1 MQKNLLLALLLFIS
15 TILSAQNKIVSQD
28 SLANR
33 LVEKHKKLN
42 AAHQSMP
49 GYRIQLY
56 FGNDRTHANDLKTEF
71 INEYPKTSAYVIYRQ
86 PNFKL
91 RVGDF
96 KSRLEAL
103 KFLKEI
109 QTIYTAAF
117 IVQDDV
123 KIPDE

>member
-1 MQKNLLLALLLFIS
+1 MQKFLLVSFLFITNTMFGQ
-15 TILSAQNKIVSQD
+15 TIIASQD
-28 SLANR
+28 SLAGR

-49 GYRIQLY
+49 GYRVQVY
-56 FGNDRTHANDLKTEF
+56 FGSDRNHATELKTEF
-71 INEYPKTSAYVIYRQ
+71 QHLYPKANAYILYQQ

-109 QTIYTAAF
+109 QDNYTTAF
-117 IVQDDV
+117 VVQDDV
-123 KIPDE
+123 KLPEE

>member
-1 MQKNLLLALLLFIS
+1 MRYLIHTVLFFLFS
-15 TILSAQNKIVSQD
+15 NILSAQTIIASQD

-56 FGNDRTHANDLKTEF
+56 FGNDRSHANDLKAQF
-71 INEYPKTSAYVIYRQ
+71 LNSNPKVSAYVLYRQ

-109 QTIYTAAF
+109 QPDYNSAF
-117 IVQDDV
+117 IVQDEV
-123 KIPDE
+123 KLPEE

>member
-1 MQKNLLLALLLFIS
+1 MQKILLFILFLFIS
-15 TILSAQNKIVSQD
+15 SVLSAQNKIVSQD

-71 INEYPKTSAYVIYRQ
+71 LNEHPKTSAYVLYRQ

-109 QTIYTAAF
+109 QIIYNTAF
-117 IVQDDV
+117 VDGT
-123 KIPDE
+123 